1 MKLNAVDHWYKA
13 IASVATSGSTNLL
26 AVACGTGKSYEV
38 GMLIE
43 GVIRLEDK
51 MMEDAPEI
59 GAEVYVSGTKLGG
72 YDISAT
78 TTSAHFVRII
88 GNVIQKN
95 AQNNTGGHEPYND
108 CLIYFNPDRTSVTLS

>member
-1 MKLNAVDHWYKA
+1 
-13 IASVATSGSTNLL
+13 
-26 AVACGTGKSYEV
+26 
-38 GMLIE
+38 
-43 GVIRLEDK
+43 